1 MALLGTYVNAGP
13 ACLVQGGNCFAHS
26 LPTTPDFVQFVQQT
40 DGGAN
45 VCMPVLVSRNAT
57 TAYVTG
63 RPANVS
69 AEGCFQA
76 FNATIR

>member
-1 MALLGTYVNAGP
+1 MVLIGTYVNSGP
-13 ACLVQGGNCFAHS
+13 ACLAVGSNCFAHS

-45 VCMPVLVSRNAT
+45 VCMPVLVSRNT
-57 TAYVTG
+57 TVAYATG
-63 RPANVS
+63 RVQAS